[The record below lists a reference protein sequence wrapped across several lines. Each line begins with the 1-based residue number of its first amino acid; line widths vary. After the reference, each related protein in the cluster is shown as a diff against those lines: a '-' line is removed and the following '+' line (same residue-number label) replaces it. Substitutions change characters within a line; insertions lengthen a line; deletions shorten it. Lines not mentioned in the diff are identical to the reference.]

1 MFPKELRY
9 TTTHE
14 WVRLEDDVA
23 TVGITAHAAEMLGD
37 VTYVELPEVGREL
50 AKEEVL
56 GTIESV
62 KAAADLICPIGG
74 VVVEVNDAV
83 VENPD
88 LIREGPY
95 DVGWL
100 LKLTPSDASQLEG
113 LMTAQAYRAHIQT
126 ESGEQEG

>member
-1 MFPKELRY
+1 MFPEELRY
-9 TTTHE
+9 TATHE
-14 WVRLEDDVA
+14 WVRLEEDIA
-23 TVGITAHAAEMLGD
+23 TVGITAHAAELLGD

-56 GTIESV
+56 GTVESV
-62 KAAADLICPIGG
+62 KAAADLISPIGG

-88 LIREGPY
+88 LIGEGPY

-100 LKLTPSDASQLEG
+100 VKLTPSDVSQLQS
-113 LMTAQAYRAHIQT
+113 LMTAQAYQAHVQT
-126 ESGEQEG
+126 ESGEREG